1 AQDPALR
8 HGGGR
13 GLNTQETY
21 GALGLSEWEYGRI
34 LDLMGREPN
43 YLELS
48 LFSVMWS
55 EHCGY
60 KNSRPLLR
68 RFPNEGP
75 RVLQGPGENAGVV
88 SLGDGWALAFKMES
102 HNHPS
107 AVEPYEGAAT
117 GVGGIIRDILAMG
130 ARPVA
135 LLDSLRLGPL
145 DEERNRYL
153 FREVVRGIGGY
164 GNAVGVPT
172 VGGEVEFS
180 PAYSGNPLVNAMC
193 VGVIRVDD
201 LMRSR
206 ATGEENAIVLLG
218 SKTGRDGIHGATFA
232 SDELTEE
239 SESKRSN
246 VQVGDPF
253 AEKMLIECCLKLLE
267 DDLLVSLQDLGAAG
281 ITSSASEMA
290 ASGGVGIDIEVEK
303 VPRREVGMEPWEVMI
318 SESQERMLAVVEPGK
333 VEEALALARRY
344 GIGGTVVGRVAGHG
358 DLRVVENGEVVG
370 TVPAE
375 HLADAPAY
383 EREVVRPAYLDEVQR
398 FDVAEIPEP
407 EDHNQVLL
415 KMLSHPNGRSRRSIF
430 AQYDHQVG
438 TDTVVLPGADA
449 AVMRVKGT
457 GRGFAVTTDGRGR
470 HCYLDS
476 RGGGAATVAEAYRNL
491 SCVGAEPVAVTD
503 CLNFGSPEKPD
514 GYYQLAECIEGMSEA
529 CEALGTPVVSGNVS
543 LFNETDRGPIYPT
556 PTVGMVGVFEDVG
569 RHATPSF
576 KREGDMVVLIG
587 PLPPVRA
594 EFPASVENSIS
605 GSSYLEIVHGQV
617 RGLPPRANL
626 SEEKRCGDLV
636 RDMIRTG
643 LVDTAHDVSG
653 GGDAVALAEMA
664 LAGGI
669 GFDFDGEVDVQGA
682 PNGLRVDGYP
692 VRADAF
698 LFGERPGM
706 YLIAFPKERWDDVQ
720 AALSRFAYDWLGN
733 TGGRRFK
740 IGDLIDLDLEDLKA
754 AYERDLFGV
763 PGEAV
768 GGSEA
773 VG

>member
-1 AQDPALR
+1 M
-8 HGGGR
+8 
-13 GLNTQETY
+13 
-21 GALGLSEWEYGRI
+21 LGLSDFEYDRI
-34 LDLMGREPN
+34 LELLGRVPN
-43 YLELS
+43 FLELS

-60 KNSRPLLR
+60 KNSRPLLS

-88 SLGDGWALAFKMES
+88 EVGDGWALAFKVES

-135 LLDSLRLGPL
+135 LLDALRFGPL
-145 DEERNRYL
+145 DDERNRYL

-180 PAYSGNPLVNAMC
+180 EAYSGNPLVNAMC
-193 VGVIRVDD
+193 VGLIRTEN

-206 ATGEENAIVLLG
+206 ATGEGNLVVLLG

-232 SDELTEE
+232 SGELTEE
-239 SESKRSN
+239 SESRRSN

-267 DDLLVSLQDLGAAG
+267 EDLLVSLQDLGAAG

-303 VPRREVGMEPWEVMI
+303 IPRRESGMEPFEAMI
-318 SESQERMLAVVEPGK
+318 SESQERMLAVVEPGDEEK
-333 VEEALALARRY
+333 VLAFAQRY

-358 DLRVVENGEVVG
+358 DLRVIENGEIVG
-370 TVPAE
+370 SVSAE
-375 HLADAPAY
+375 YLADAPVY
-383 EREVVRPAYLDEVQR
+383 EREIVRPEYLAEVQKL
-398 FDVAEIPEP
+398 DLETIPEP
-407 EDHNQVLL
+407 DDYNEVLL
-415 KMLSHPNGRSRRSIF
+415 KMLAHPNLRSRRSIF
-430 AQYDHQVG
+430 GQYDHEVG
-438 TDTVVLPGADA
+438 TNTVVRPGADA
-449 AVMRVKGT
+449 AVMRIKGT
-457 GRGFAVTTDGRGR
+457 KRGFAMTTDGRGR
-470 HCYLDS
+470 HCYLDP

-491 SCVGAEPVAVTD
+491 SCVGAEPVAITN
-503 CLNFGSPEKPD
+503 CLNFGNPEKRE

-529 CEALGTPVVSGNVS
+529 CEAFGTPVVSGNVS
-543 LFNETDRGPIYPT
+543 LYNETARGPIYPT
-556 PTVGMVGVFEDVG
+556 PVVGMVGVLEDVTC
-569 RHATPSF
+569 HATPAF
-576 KREGDMVVLIG
+576 KREGDRVVVIAKAP
-587 PLPPVRA
+587 PLRGEPVPSNEDRIA
-594 EFPASVENSIS
+594 
-605 GSSYLEIVHGQV
+605 GSEYLEIIHGKV
-617 RGLPPRANL
+617 AGRPLFPDLAAEKEVADLMRGLVK
-626 SEEKRCGDLV
+626 S
-636 RDMIRTG
+636 G
-643 LVDTAHDVSG
+643 LVDTAHDVSAG
-653 GGDAVALAEMA
+653 GIAVALAEMA
-664 LAGGI
+664 IIGGI
-669 GFDFDGEVDVQGA
+669 GFEFDGEVEVEELLGRLRRDFALFEEKGA
-682 PNGLRVDGYP
+682 EFILAVSD
-692 VRADAF
+692 
-698 LFGERPGM
+698 
-706 YLIAFPKERWDDVQ
+706 KRWDDLQ
-720 AALSRFAYDWLGN
+720 DALVGHAYDWLGTIRGN
-733 TGGRRFK
+733 RFR
-740 IGDLIDLDLEDLKA
+740 IGDLVNMSVEELKD

>member
-1 AQDPALR
+1 
-8 HGGGR
+8 
-13 GLNTQETY
+13 
-21 GALGLSEWEYGRI
+21 
-34 LDLMGREPN
+34 MGREPN

-88 SLGDGWALAFKMES
+88 EVGDGWALAFKMES

-135 LLDSLRLGPL
+135 LLDSLRFGPL
-145 DEERNRYL
+145 EEERNRYL

-180 PAYSGNPLVNAMC
+180 PAYSENPLVNAMC
-193 VGVIRVDD
+193 VGLIRVDD

-206 ATGEENAIVLLG
+206 ATGEGNAVVLLG

-267 DDLLVSLQDLGAAG
+267 EGLLVSLQDLGAAG

-303 VPRREVGMEPWEVMI
+303 VPRREAGMEPWEVMI
-318 SESQERMLAVVEPGK
+318 SESQERMLAVVEPEK
-333 VEEALALARRY
+333 IEEALALAERY

-370 TVPAE
+370 TVSAE

-383 EREVVRPAYLDEVQR
+383 EREVVRPKYLDEVQE

-407 EDHNQVLL
+407 EDFNEILL
-415 KMLSHPNGRSRRSIF
+415 RMLSHPNLRSRRSIYN
-430 AQYDHQVG
+430 QYDHQVG
-438 TDTVVLPGADA
+438 TNTVVLPGADA

-457 GRGFAVTTDGRGR
+457 RRGFAVTTDGRGR
-470 HCYLDS
+470 HCYLDP

-556 PTVGMVGVFEDVG
+556 PTVGMVGIFEDVG
-569 RHATPSF
+569 RRATPAF
-576 KREGDMVVLIG
+576 KREGDMVVAIG
-587 PLPPVRA
+587 TGSPVLLD
-594 EFPASVENSIS
+594 
-605 GSSYLEIVHGQV
+605 GSDYLEIVHGRV
-617 RGLPPRANL
+617 AGRPPRPDVRP
-626 SEEKRCGDLV
+626 EKEIADLV
-636 RDMIRTG
+636 RGMIASG
-643 LVDTAHDVSG
+643 IVDTAHDISG
-653 GGDAVALAEMA
+653 GGEIVAVAEMA
-664 LAGGI
+664 LAGGL
-669 GFDFDGEVDVQGA
+669 GVRYAEGEFERKLGGQGR
-682 PNGLRVDGYP
+682 GRT
-692 VRADAF
+692 DAA
-698 LFGERPGM
+698 LFGEEYG
-706 YLIAFPKERWDDVQ
+706 AFVVAVPWERWAEFQATVPGHVGYDQFGTVGGDRLVIPGFIDVSLQ
-720 AALSRFAYDWLGN
+720 ELRS
-733 TGGRRFK
+733 
-740 IGDLIDLDLEDLKA
+740 
-754 AYERDLFGV
+754 AYEEDLFGV
-763 PGEAV
+763 QGEVV

>member
-1 AQDPALR
+1 
-8 HGGGR
+8 
-13 GLNTQETY
+13 
-21 GALGLSEWEYGRI
+21 
-34 LDLMGREPN
+34 
-43 YLELS
+43 
-48 LFSVMWS
+48 
-55 EHCGY
+55 
-60 KNSRPLLR
+60 
-68 RFPNEGP
+68 
-75 RVLQGPGENAGVV
+75 
-88 SLGDGWALAFKMES
+88 MES

-135 LLDSLRLGPL
+135 LLDSLRFGPL
-145 DEERNRYL
+145 EEERNRYL

-193 VGVIRVDD
+193 VGLIRVDD

-206 ATGEENAIVLLG
+206 ATGEGNAVVLLG

-267 DDLLVSLQDLGAAG
+267 EDLLVSLQDLGAAG

-303 VPRREVGMEPWEVMI
+303 VPRRETGMEPWEVMI
-318 SESQERMLAVVEPGK
+318 SESQERMLAVVEPEK
-333 VEEALALARRY
+333 VDEALALARRY

-358 DLRVVENGEVVG
+358 DLRAIEDGEVVG
-370 TVPAE
+370 TVSAE

-383 EREVVRPAYLDEVQR
+383 EREVVRPAYLDEVQK
-398 FDVAEIPEP
+398 FDVAQLPEP
-407 EDHNQVLL
+407 DSGSGTGRDAPPGCPYNDALL
-415 KMLSHPNGRSRRSIF
+415 TMLAHPNLRSRRSIF

-449 AVMRVKGT
+449 AVMRIKGT
-457 GRGFAVTTDGRGR
+457 ERGFAMTTDGRGR
-470 HCYLDS
+470 HCYLDP

-529 CEALGTPVVSGNVS
+529 CEAFGTPVVSGNVS

-556 PTVGMVGVFEDVG
+556 PTVGMVGVFEDVS
-569 RHATPSF
+569 RHATPAF
-576 KREGDMVVLIG
+576 KREGDLVVAIG
-587 PLPPVRA
+587 AGTPVSLA
-594 EFPASVENSIS
+594 
-605 GSSYLEIVHGQV
+605 GSDYLEVVHGRVGGRPPDPQLAAEKEISDLV
-617 RGLPPRANL
+617 RGLIRA
-626 SEEKRCGDLV
+626 G
-636 RDMIRTG
+636 I
-643 LVDTAHDVSG
+643 VDTAHDISG
-653 GGDAVALAEMA
+653 GGEVVAVAEMA
-664 LAGGI
+664 LAGGLGVEYLED
-669 GFDFDGEVDVQGA
+669 GFERKVTGQGA
-682 PNGLRVDGYP
+682 G
-692 VRADAF
+692 RADVA
-698 LFGERPGM
+698 LFGEEPG
-706 YLIAFPKERWDDVQ
+706 AFLVTVPWERWAELQDALGGNVGYDQIGTVGGVSVKIPGYVDVN
-720 AALSRFAYDWLGN
+720 LS
-733 TGGRRFK
+733 
-740 IGDLIDLDLEDLKA
+740 DLRE

-763 PGEAV
+763 PGEVV

>member
-1 AQDPALR
+1 
-8 HGGGR
+8 
-13 GLNTQETY
+13 
-21 GALGLSEWEYGRI
+21 
-34 LDLMGREPN
+34 MGREPN

-135 LLDSLRLGPL
+135 LLDSLRFGPL
-145 DEERNRYL
+145 EEERNRYL

-206 ATGEENAIVLLG
+206 ATGEGNAVVLLG

-232 SDELTEE
+232 SNELTEE

-267 DDLLVSLQDLGAAG
+267 EDLLVSLQDLGAAG

-290 ASGGVGIDIEVEK
+290 ASGGVGIDVEVEK
-303 VPRREVGMEPWEVMI
+303 VPRREARMEPWEVMI

-407 EDHNQVLL
+407 EDYNEVLL
-415 KMLSHPNGRSRRSIF
+415 KMLSHPNGRSRRSIY

-470 HCYLDS
+470 HCYLDP

-514 GYYQLAECIEGMSEA
+514 GYYQLAECIEGMSKA

-569 RHATPSF
+569 RHATPGF
-576 KREGDMVVLIG
+576 KREGDMVVVIG
-587 PLPPVRA
+587 GGSHVSLAGSEYA
-594 EFPASVENSIS
+594 EV
-605 GSSYLEIVHGQV
+605 VHGRV
-617 RGLPPRANL
+617 AGRPPEPDLA
-626 SEEKRCGDLV
+626 SEKRTADLV
-636 RDMIRTG
+636 REMVRSG

-653 GGDAVALAEMA
+653 GGEIVAVAEMA
-664 LAGGI
+664 LAGGLGI
-669 GFDFDGEVDVQGA
+669 EYEEGELERMTEGRGGGRRDVA
-682 PNGLRVDGYP
+682 
-692 VRADAF
+692 
-698 LFGERPGM
+698 LFGESGDTFIVAVPE
-706 YLIAFPKERWDDVQ
+706 ERWEELQDVLAQ
-720 AALSRFAYDWLGN
+720 AAGYDQIG
-733 TGGRRFK
+733 TVGGDSIK
-740 IGDLIDLDLEDLKA
+740 VGDAIDLKLSDLRR

-763 PGEAV
+763 PGEAD